1 MATKIVQLKDE
12 EGNNLY
18 PNVLVS
24 QSGSGPAPEDIQIG
38 SLISTLEHSSADGS
52 TTSFNVRSSSYA
64 QITAESWLVV
74 RGGTQTTNTQP
85 YAITITTPADESWTI
100 LLELFMKNG
109 IRPKSTTGSGLLF
122 RLYETADFT
131 DYTQLVHYASTNYFY
146 GSDSN
151 AWTFMQPAAVSCVVE
166 IPSNTTTNFLPMIC
180 TNGAYFYTSGF
191 HFRATLID
199 IDKGST

>member
-1 MATKIVQLKDE
+1 MTTKIVQLKDE

-24 QSGSGPAPEDIQIG
+24 QSGSGPDPEGIQIG
-38 SLISTLEHSSADGS
+38 SVISTLQHQSTDGS
-52 TTSFNVRSSSYA
+52 TAAFSVQYNTNKEITSADWTS
-64 QITAESWLVV
+64 V

-109 IRPKSTTGSGLLF
+109 VRPKDTYGNPLRFS
-122 RLYETADFT
+122 LYETKDFT
-131 DYTQLVHYASTNYFY
+131 DYTALVEYITVNYFY

-151 AWTFMQPAAVSCVVE
+151 AWTFMQPIVVSCVAE
-166 IPSNTTTNFLPMIC
+166 IPQNTTTNLLPTIS
-180 TNGAYFYTSGF
+180 TQGARFYTSGF
-191 HFRATLID
+191 YLRATLID